1 MIGNLNHPLTL
12 QTPQRVPDGGGGF
25 ETTWRDEAE
34 IFARIDAIETE
45 EIPERGGRVAR
56 QRCRLT
62 VHARAGLAPGQRLRD
77 GTKAYGILSLHDP
90 DGRGVY
96 LEIQAEVTQA
106 P

>member
-25 ETTWRDEAE
+25 ETTWQDEAD
-34 IFARIDAIETE
+34 IFARIDAVETE
-45 EIPERGGRVAR
+45 EIPERGGRKTR

-62 VHARAGLAPGQRLRD
+62 IHHRAGLTPGLRFSD
-77 GTKAYGILSLHDP
+77 GSRGYDIITIRDP

-96 LEIQAEVTQA
+96 LEILAEVT
-106 P
+106 

>member
-1 MIGNLNHPLTL
+1 MIGNLNRPLTL

-25 ETTWRDEAE
+25 ESTWQDEAE
-34 IFARIDAIETE
+34 VFARIDAIETE

-62 VHARAGLAPGQRLRD
+62 VHARAGLTPGKRFWD
-77 GTKAYGILSLHDP
+77 GSRGYGILTLRDP